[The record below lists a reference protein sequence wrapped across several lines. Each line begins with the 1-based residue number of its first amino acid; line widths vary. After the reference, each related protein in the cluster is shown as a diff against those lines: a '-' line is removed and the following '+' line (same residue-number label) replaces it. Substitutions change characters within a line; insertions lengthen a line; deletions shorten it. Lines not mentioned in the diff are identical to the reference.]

1 MNYSV
6 AGLAEWFVPAIFSYE
21 AIHSGIKIKTDVS
34 SKEMIDFL
42 ESKTLS
48 MNSKTPTKKGYWNRY
63 DKSKLPTIYTAVKQS
78 AETGNIFDV
87 QTLYE
92 RKLKGI
98 DLLTYSFPCQDLSQ
112 QGKQLGM
119 KRDSG
124 TRSGLLWEIEKS
136 LKSTLKKDRPNFL
149 LMENVVSLTYKR
161 HKNDLEE
168 WKMALEELGYNNDI
182 KILNSADFG
191 SPQARRRVFMLSTIK
206 TKKQVLLPVGNIKPG
221 SIKDIL
227 NSDCNDDD
235 IIPALSQMPLT
246 KEKLTKS
253 NIMKS
258 RLPLSYTTFN
268 SEAYVYNKNYTGPTL
283 TASGANSRIKI
294 KQGKRIRK
302 INAEE
307 AYRYMGFDS
316 EDYIKTKK
324 FNILSNN
331 KMIYTCGNSISVEVL
346 TEIFRGI
353 INGL

>member
-1 MNYSV
+1 
-6 AGLAEWFVPAIFSYE
+6 
-21 AIHSGIKIKTDVS
+21 
-34 SKEMIDFL
+34 
-42 ESKTLS
+42 
-48 MNSKTPTKKGYWNRY
+48 
-63 DKSKLPTIYTAVKQS
+63 
-78 AETGNIFDV
+78 
-87 QTLYE
+87 
-92 RKLKGI
+92 
-98 DLLTYSFPCQDLSQ
+98 
-112 QGKQLGM
+112 M

-136 LKSTLKKDRPNFL
+136 LKSTLKKDRPKFL
-149 LMENVVSLTYKR
+149 LMENVVSLTFKR

-206 TKKQVLLPVGNIKPG
+206 TKKQVFLPTCNIKPG

-227 NSDCNDDD
+227 NSHCNDND
-235 IIPALSQMPLT
+235 IIPALSEMPLT

-294 KQGKRIRK
+294 RQGKRIRK

-307 AYRYMGFDS
+307 AYRYMGFGT
-316 EDYIKTKK
+316 EDYIKTNK

-346 TEIFRGI
+346 TEIFKGV